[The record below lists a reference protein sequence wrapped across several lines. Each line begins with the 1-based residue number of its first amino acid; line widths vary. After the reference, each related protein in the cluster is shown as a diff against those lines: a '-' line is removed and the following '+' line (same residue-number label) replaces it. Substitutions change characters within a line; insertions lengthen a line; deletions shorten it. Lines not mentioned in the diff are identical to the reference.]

1 MSGMTESPQ
10 VQRINAQCNRP
21 ECYLHK
27 PSGVR
32 YSAAFETSDSYTLDP
47 ICGPSKHT
55 TTQDLANADV
65 WERLT

>member
-32 YSAAFETSDSYTLDP
+32 YSAADKAGDSYVLDP
-47 ICGPSKHT
+47 IYGQAKHAT
-55 TTQDLANADV
+55 IQDLANAEI
-65 WERLT
+65 WERLA

>member
-1 MSGMTESPQ
+1 MSGMTDSSQ

-32 YSAAFETSDSYTLDP
+32 YSAAFEAGDSYALDP
-47 ICGPSKHT
+47 IYGQSKHA
-55 TTQDLANADV
+55 TTQDLANAEI
-65 WERLT
+65 WERLS